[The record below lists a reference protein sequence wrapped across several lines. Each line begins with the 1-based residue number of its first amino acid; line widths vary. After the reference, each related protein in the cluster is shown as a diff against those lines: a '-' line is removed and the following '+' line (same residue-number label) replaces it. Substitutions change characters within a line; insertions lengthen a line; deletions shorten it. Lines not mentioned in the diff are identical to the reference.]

1 MDHTPGGIAVSLN
14 HLAYTNGFIPPK
26 LSCYGEGWGN
36 SLCGQELCARGRI
49 WCDEVSWNVTTSI
62 KLLMN
67 IFKSVCSCMVW
78 TKVVWKN
85 LKWGS
90 ELECDSK
97 VSSCPWISLSICS
110 WCCAWKNRMWGR
122 WAGMWQ
128 QVHNQVRWISW
139 VSAAL
144 SGDRFLGGYAITIVS
159 TKLHNQSTL

>member
-36 SLCGQELCARGRI
+36 SLCGQELCVRGRI

-78 TKVVWKN
+78 TKVMWKN

-110 WCCAWKNRMWGR
+110 WCCAWKNRMWGSELECDSKYIIKLDEYHEYLQH
-122 WAGMWQ
+122 WVVTG
-128 QVHNQVRWISW
+128 SW
-139 VSAAL
+139 VVML
-144 SGDRFLGGYAITIVS
+144 
-159 TKLHNQSTL
+159 